1 MKWTAG
7 FAGAVLAVASIGLA
21 TPALASPGPAAG
33 TTQAAADAAAGPGQ
47 LGSSSPSTQL
57 TQQDSGV
64 KNEGAQVVANGT
76 QGTFKSAA
84 VDGQVT
90 ANGIQG
96 TFKSA
101 AVDGTATTSVEAV
114 PQKQ

>member
-7 FAGAVLAVASIGLA
+7 FAGAALVVASVGLA
-21 TPALASPGPAAG
+21 APALASPAPAAG

-47 LGSSSPSTQL
+47 LGSSSPATQL

-64 KNEGAQVVANGT
+64 KNEGVQVVENGT
-76 QGTFKSAA
+76 QGTFKTAA

-96 TFKSA
+96 TFKSG
-101 AVDGTATTSVEAV
+101 AVDGTTTNSVEAA

>member
-7 FAGAVLAVASIGLA
+7 FAGAVLAVASIGFA

-33 TTQAAADAAAGPGQ
+33 TAQAAADAAAGPGQ

-57 TQQDSGV
+57 TQQDAGV
-64 KNEGAQVVANGT
+64 KNEGVQVVANGT